1 MSSRLIHLNGP
12 PGIGKSTL
20 ARRYAADHHGVLACD
35 IDVLRTML
43 GGWREDF
50 PGAGRLIRP
59 VALAVIT
66 AHLAQGHDVVL
77 PQLIA
82 RDEELDLF
90 EAAAGDAGA
99 EAVHVLLDDSPEAV
113 LCRWRSRPS
122 TGDDWTEQSWAV
134 IEEMGGDEY
143 VSRAHEQVRG
153 TALARGAS
161 VLHVR
166 EGELEAT
173 YGGLLVLLADGSQ
186 RVPGVGGSPYRGPHD
201 PLG

>member
-1 MSSRLIHLNGP
+1 VRSRLIHLNGP

-66 AHLAQGHDVVL
+66 AHLAQGHDVVM
-77 PQLIA
+77 PQLIGRA
-82 RDEELDLF
+82 EEMDLF

-99 EAVHVLLDDSPEAV
+99 ETVHS
-113 LCRWRSRPS
+113 CSMTRPRRCS
-122 TGDDWTEQSWAV
+122 VAGGTDHPPAMTGPR
-134 IEEMGGDEY
+134 IP
-143 VSRAHEQVRG
+143 
-153 TALARGAS
+153 
-161 VLHVR
+161 
-166 EGELEAT
+166 
-173 YGGLLVLLADGSQ
+173 GL
-186 RVPGVGGSPYRGPHD
+186 
-201 PLG
+201 